1 MTTPLTALDN
11 IAEVTTRK
19 VEEKLE
25 LLEELEEDSW
35 EKLKTIISNDCKD
48 GRFLD
53 RIIKV
58 QTIRK
63 ELNNARTR
71 K

>member
-1 MTTPLTALDN
+1 M
-11 IAEVTTRK
+11 K

-25 LLEELEEDSW
+25 LLEESEEDSW

-48 GRFLD
+48 ERFLD

-58 QTIRK
+58 
-63 ELNNARTR
+63 
-71 K
+71 

>member
-1 MTTPLTALDN
+1 M
-11 IAEVTTRK
+11 K

-35 EKLKTIISNDCKD
+35 EKLKTIIFNDCKD